1 MNTQSFG
8 LFVIFVAVSL
18 KLFFDHR
25 KDDYNG
31 PYRLNGSYETISAV
45 KHDMAKAFFIEVALL
60 LAFGLQENIPL
71 FDANNFLASWAGKT
85 SVIVLSFFV
94 FYEFIQPYILAK
106 F

>member
-8 LFVIFVAVSL
+8 LFIIFVVVSL

-25 KDDYNG
+25 RADYDG

-60 LAFGLQENIPL
+60 FVFGLPENIPF
-71 FDANNFLASWAGKT
+71 FDANNFLASWTGKT
-85 SVIVLSFFV
+85 SVIVLSFFI
-94 FYEFIQPYILAK
+94 FHEFIQPYIVAK